1 MRRLLQVI
9 LDTSV
14 IVAAIRS
21 KRGAA
26 YRLLLQLAA
35 VDARWQINLSTA
47 FVLEYEAKAREHGAK
62 FGYTDEQIDN
72 FLDFICSIANEVP
85 VHFRWRPLL
94 RDADDEFVLELA
106 IAAGADYIVTFN
118 VRNFVGA
125 ETFGIKV
132 ACAARIFT
140 SFRRNKMSEI
150 QTQIP
155 DAIYKQII
163 AFAEREKLSLEQ
175 VVSLALAHS
184 LGTWTAESLIAERAK
199 HGSRKKFLEFMSQ
212 VPDIKPDEHDRLS

>member
-1 MRRLLQVI
+1 MQVI
-9 LDTSV
+9 IDTSV

-47 FVLEYEAKAREHGAK
+47 FVLEHGAK

-85 VHFRWRPLL
+85 VHFRWRLLL

-106 IAAGADYIVTFN
+106 TAAGADYIVTFN

-184 LGTWTAESLIAERAK
+184 LGTWTSESLIAERAK

-212 VPDIKPDEHDRLS
+212 VPDIEPDEHDRLS